1 MSILNVHFQ
10 EYLKRKKEMDLHGG
24 RIDINNYFPKS
35 LDKIGNII
43 LYGPP
48 GIGKYT
54 QALGII
60 EKYSGAS
67 LKYER
72 KLAIQ
77 NGKNTVFLKISDIHF
92 EVDISNLGC
101 NAKSLWHTMFQDIL
115 DVVRSRPSKS
125 GIILC
130 KYFHE
135 IHTELID
142 NFYSYMQTDICSS
155 IKLQFIILTEH
166 VSFIPENILGRCLL
180 IQLGRPTIDEYS
192 RILNIEEPITDEVEE
207 ITNIKALSIGTNH
220 FQKSFI
226 MVCQTIVEHIL
237 NTINVSITDLRNA
250 LYDILIYGFNTHMC
264 LFHIIKMLSEKGALT
279 QRHVVEV
286 LSMLPEYL
294 QELNNNYRPIY
305 HLERFCFKLLILVH
319 ENTGGTRSDGSG

>member
-1 MSILNVHFQ
+1 MHFQ
-10 EYLKRKKEMDLHGG
+10 EYLKRKKEIDLHEG
-24 RIDINNYFPKS
+24 RIDIDNYFPKS

-43 LYGPP
+43 LHGPP

-77 NGKNTVFLKISDIHF
+77 NGKNTVFLKISDVHF

-101 NAKSLWHTMFQDIL
+101 NAKSLWHTMFQDII

-180 IQLGRPTIDEYS
+180 IQLGRPTGDQYR
-192 RILNIEEPITDEVEE
+192 RILDVDQPIEDEVEE
-207 ITNIKALSIGTNH
+207 ITNIKALSIGINH
-220 FQKSFI
+220 FQKSFL

-237 NTINVSITDLRNA
+237 RTDEITITDLRNA

-264 LFHIIKMLSEKGALT
+264 LFHIIKMLDEKQVLKSD
-279 QRHVVEV
+279 QIVEV
-286 LSMLPEYL
+286 LSVLPEYL
-294 QELNNNYRPIY
+294 QQLNNNYRPIY

-319 ENTGGTRSDGSG
+319 ENTRSTRSDGSG